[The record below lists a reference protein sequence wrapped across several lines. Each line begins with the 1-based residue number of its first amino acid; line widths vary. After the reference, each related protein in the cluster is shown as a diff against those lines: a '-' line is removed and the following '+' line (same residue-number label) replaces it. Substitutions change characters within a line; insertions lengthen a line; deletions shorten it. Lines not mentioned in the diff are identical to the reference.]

1 MLVAC
6 AGIALSA
13 ALFIFAR
20 GWEQK
25 QLQIAF
31 NRASEDR
38 ISALQRGIEES
49 LQELESINA
58 FYAASEEVTRK
69 EFHDF
74 VRPFLRHNPSVQ
86 ALAWVPRVPASLR
99 ATYEQA
105 AQRDGLSGFQFTER
119 KSPGTMVRARNR
131 TESFPVYF
139 VEPYANNKVA
149 LGFDLASEP
158 IRFTALEQARDS
170 GAMAATARLTLLQG
184 PETQL
189 GFLAFQPVYRNGA
202 RTDSL
207 ELRRKNLAGFALGVF
222 RIGDMME
229 KSLSY
234 LQRQDIEIQLY
245 DDTAEPGNRF
255 LYAYPQSLHSTSPH
269 KPSEDKASF
278 QKGLFYAR
286 TIDVA
291 GRKWTFLCMPTPQYL
306 SARRTLQ
313 PWVVLG
319 SGLLVTGFLTA
330 YIFLTV
336 KRTVQTRQLTE
347 QIAKSREELEQESA
361 VRVQTEQTLHESE
374 EKFGQLFEHAPI
386 GMALVSTDYKF
397 LRVNKTLCELLQYT
411 EEELIGLGPED
422 ITYPEDR
429 ETSLDRSRR
438 LLSGEGARF
447 QVEKRY
453 VRKDGGI
460 IWGNL
465 TAAVIHAADGKT
477 SYGLGI
483 IEDITKR
490 KWTQDALQESEQRY
504 RSLFDNMLEGFA
516 YCQMLFEHDEP
527 RDFVYLSVNN
537 AFEKLTGLK
546 DVVGKKVTEVIP
558 GIQEAYPEIFKMCG
572 RVALTGKPER
582 FEIYSE
588 SFGGWLS
595 GSVYS
600 TEKGYF
606 IAVFDNVTGRK
617 QRERELEAIF
627 GLSVALRTVS
637 TRSDQY
643 PIILDHVSA
652 LLKVEGVSIAIRDP
666 ASGEVIVELGHGK
679 WEKWTGLRLPPG
691 EGILGNCIST
701 GQTCASD
708 DASAEPHLLRPEL
721 VNELQS
727 VVCVPLI
734 AEEQTIG
741 ALIAG
746 GRANI
751 KKEEVHLLKAIGEIA
766 AIAIHRL
773 TLHEKAVQQMQHLAA
788 LHEIDVAI
796 SSSLDLRLSL
806 KVLLGHVTKELG
818 ADAAAVLLMQPPTQT
833 LTYAAGQGFRTR
845 EIEQARIKPGEGCA
859 GRAALE
865 RAIVSVPDNVKSNT
879 MCAHVQLLKGE
890 AFVSHHVAPLIV
902 KGRVKG
908 VLEVFHRSP
917 LVPDAAWMDFFEAL
931 AGQAAIAVDSATLF
945 NDLQHANDEL
955 VLAYDATI
963 EGWSNALDLRDKET
977 EGHSQRVTV
986 TTVTIARAM
995 GIGDDDLVHVRRG
1008 ALLHDIGKMG
1018 IPDNI
1023 LLKPGKLTDEEWN
1036 IMRNHPVFAY
1046 KLLSPIAFLKAALD
1060 IPYYHHEKWDGA
1072 GYPHGLKGEQIPL
1085 AARIFA
1091 VVDVWDALG
1100 SDRPYRPAWPKEKM
1114 LRYLRD
1120 ESGKHFDPKVVEIF
1134 IKLLEDTASTIDH

>member
-1 MLVAC
+1 
-6 AGIALSA
+6 
-13 ALFIFAR
+13 
-20 GWEQK
+20 
-25 QLQIAF
+25 
-31 NRASEDR
+31 
-38 ISALQRGIEES
+38 
-49 LQELESINA
+49 
-58 FYAASEEVTRK
+58 
-69 EFHDF
+69 
-74 VRPFLRHNPSVQ
+74 
-86 ALAWVPRVPASLR
+86 
-99 ATYEQA
+99 
-105 AQRDGLSGFQFTER
+105 
-119 KSPGTMVRARNR
+119 
-131 TESFPVYF
+131 
-139 VEPYANNKVA
+139 
-149 LGFDLASEP
+149 
-158 IRFTALEQARDS
+158 
-170 GAMAATARLTLLQG
+170 
-184 PETQL
+184 
-189 GFLAFQPVYRNGA
+189 
-202 RTDSL
+202 
-207 ELRRKNLAGFALGVF
+207 
-222 RIGDMME
+222 
-229 KSLSY
+229 
-234 LQRQDIEIQLY
+234 
-245 DDTAEPGNRF
+245 
-255 LYAYPQSLHSTSPH
+255 
-269 KPSEDKASF
+269 
-278 QKGLFYAR
+278 
-286 TIDVA
+286 
-291 GRKWTFLCMPTPQYL
+291 
-306 SARRTLQ
+306 
-313 PWVVLG
+313 
-319 SGLLVTGFLTA
+319 
-330 YIFLTV
+330 
-336 KRTVQTRQLTE
+336 
-347 QIAKSREELEQESA
+347 
-361 VRVQTEQTLHESE
+361 
-374 EKFGQLFEHAPI
+374 
-386 GMALVSTDYKF
+386 
-397 LRVNKTLCELLQYT
+397 
-411 EEELIGLGPED
+411 
-422 ITYPEDR
+422 
-429 ETSLDRSRR
+429 
-438 LLSGEGARF
+438 
-447 QVEKRY
+447 
-453 VRKDGGI
+453 
-460 IWGNL
+460 
-465 TAAVIHAADGKT
+465 
-477 SYGLGI
+477 
-483 IEDITKR
+483 
-490 KWTQDALQESEQRY
+490 
-504 RSLFDNMLEGFA
+504 
-516 YCQMLFEHDEP
+516 
-527 RDFVYLSVNN
+527 
-537 AFEKLTGLK
+537 
-546 DVVGKKVTEVIP
+546 
-558 GIQEAYPEIFKMCG
+558 
-572 RVALTGKPER
+572 
-582 FEIYSE
+582 
-588 SFGGWLS
+588 
-595 GSVYS
+595 
-600 TEKGYF
+600 
-606 IAVFDNVTGRK
+606 
-617 QRERELEAIF
+617 
-627 GLSVALRTVS
+627 
-637 TRSDQY
+637 
-643 PIILDHVSA
+643 
-652 LLKVEGVSIAIRDP
+652 
-666 ASGEVIVELGHGK
+666 
-679 WEKWTGLRLPPG
+679 
-691 EGILGNCIST
+691 
-701 GQTCASD
+701 
-708 DASAEPHLLRPEL
+708 L